1 MTTDHQHDVA
11 PEQLPEGMLVETAGG
26 GAGAGGPPS
35 RELQELEQLP
45 SRELQEL
52 EQLRRQ
58 VYETANALAGESTST
73 YVCTQAAVDHG
84 GFSATLVPWDAS
96 QQGPGLESEITITVR
111 SRRPAFTEGFR
122 YVLSAARLMLLLAVS
137 LAGTAAVQAGAWQPR
152 ERQHGAPMA
161 SVSGSACR
169 CGCKP
174 LRRLL
179 GRSGNLVRNTLRCA
193 VGARSF
199 PPPKEGQPVAGPS
212 IRECR

>member
-26 GAGAGGPPS
+26 GSDAGGPPS
-35 RELQELEQLP
+35 RELQELEQL
-45 SRELQEL
+45 
-52 EQLRRQ
+52 RRQ
-58 VYETANALAGESTST
+58 VHETANALAGESTST

-122 YVLSAARLMLLLAVS
+122 YVLSAARIMLLLAVS
-137 LAGTAAVQAGAWQPR
+137 LAGTAAVQAGAPMDGHQPPLVIK
-152 ERQHGAPMA
+152 HPC
-161 SVSGSACR
+161 ACP

-193 VGARSF
+193 VGAPRV
-199 PPPKEGQPVAGPS
+199 PYRTPTCDCLP
-212 IRECR
+212 R